1 MDQPDKLTVT
11 ITGDQAERI
20 RESVARGEFE
30 SPEHYVTA
38 AIETAG
44 FIHDDHDLPEWLPDT
59 ETLKRLVNEALD
71 DPRPGLSSEEMRAEI
86 DRWVAETEAQESAK
100 INKAG

>member
-11 ITGDQAERI
+11 ISGDQAERI

-30 SPEHYVTA
+30 SPEDFVTA
-38 AIETAG
+38 AIEVAG
-44 FIHDDHDLPEWLPDT
+44 FIRQGDDLPEWLPDR

-71 DPRPGLSSEEMRAEI
+71 DPRPGLSSGEMQAEI
-86 DRWVAETEAQESAK
+86 DRWVAEAEALERAK